1 MEADYL
7 TTTRDVTEKLNISH
21 STVFCHLKQIG
32 KVRKLCKWVPYEMTR
47 NLKKYP
53 HFEVSYSPTLCNKEP
68 LLHWIV
74 TCDKKWIFYDNW
86 WWWTQWLDQEEAS
99 KHFPNPNLRQKKVM
113 VTVWWSTS
121 HLIHY
126 SFLNPDK
133 TILSKKY
140 AQHIDEMQLKLQGL
154 LPALVNKKSSVLLH
168 DNAWL
173 HVTQPML
180 QNLNKLGCK
189 VLPYLEYS
197 PDFLPTN
204 YHFFKHLRN
213 FLQPA
218 GCRKCFPRVCW
229 TLRHRFLATGI
240 NKLIPY
246 WQKYLD
252 CNGSYF
258 D

>member
-1 MEADYL
+1 MMSSVVRPRRSFKAL
-7 TTTRDVTEKLNISH
+7 PKPKLA
-21 STVFCHLKQIG
+21 
-32 KVRKLCKWVPYEMTR
+32 P
-47 NLKKYP
+47 KKG
-53 HFEVSYSPTLCNKEP
+53 HGHCLV
-68 LLHWIV
+68 V
-74 TCDKKWIFYDNW
+74 
-86 WWWTQWLDQEEAS
+86 
-99 KHFPNPNLRQKKVM
+99 HFPSDPLQLSESWQN
-113 VTVWWSTS
+113 
-121 HLIHY
+121 H
-126 SFLNPDK
+126 
-133 TILSKKY
+133 SKKY

-154 LPALVNKKSSVLLH
+154 LPALVNRKSSVLLH

-204 YHFFKHLRN
+204 YHFFKHLSN

-240 NKLIPY
+240 NKLISY